1 MTIVTTACLAV
12 LSVSLLLVVV
22 YLLRARGLVDRAL
35 GLDAMMAVTM
45 NGLAVAIVTTN
56 DSDIVDLTLLI
67 SVLAFVGTLTVARF
81 VERRGNLSEDR
92 HE

>member
-22 YLLRARGLVDRAL
+22 YLLRARGLADRAL

-45 NGLAVAIVTTN
+45 NGLAVAIVMTN

-81 VERRGNLSEDR
+81 VERRGNLSEDAT
-92 HE
+92 

>member
-81 VERRGNLSEDR
+81 VERRGNLSGDAT
-92 HE
+92 

>member
-12 LSVSLLLVVV
+12 LSVSLLLVVA

-45 NGLAVAIVTTN
+45 NGLAVAIVMTN

-81 VERRGNLSEDR
+81 VERRGNMSEDAT
-92 HE
+92 